1 MNAIPGLNSM
11 ELRNL
16 QSQNP
21 VSRLG
26 AYKMVVI
33 LVTLIDLFY
42 AQNAVG
48 HYGSYIR
55 TAGSDCD

>member
-1 MNAIPGLNSM
+1 M